1 MIFFRS
7 VDYLKSLLSFPK
19 HLIDEGMLEALTE
32 EVIRHHDEVHDVT
45 QAAAEEL
52 YISLCQQLDG
62 YGQETFMARNEA
74 GVEVML
80 GISVSGVIVGNSGS
94 HKFYPWREIVN
105 VVNHKRTFNIECTDS
120 SQNVGFTLQDAE
132 TGRYIW
138 KLCVSQHTFF
148 MNYEQNHAI
157 VSNLFGIEFQ
167 LTVYISEYISMFF
180 RIMQVR

>member
-1 MIFFRS
+1 
-7 VDYLKSLLSFPK
+7 
-19 HLIDEGMLEALTE
+19 MLEALTE
-32 EVIRHHDEVHDVT
+32 EVIQHHDEVHDVP
-45 QAAAEEL
+45 QKAAEEL

-62 YGQETFMARNEA
+62 YGQETFMARNES

-120 SQNVGFTLQDAE
+120 SQNVGFNLQDAE
-132 TGRYIW
+132 AGRYIW

-148 MNYEQNHAI
+148 MNFEQNHAM
-157 VSNLFGIEFQ
+157 VRLLKEFHKN
-167 LTVYISEYISMFF
+167 
-180 RIMQVR
+180 